1 MELITK
7 APKGT
12 VDIIPGESEKWSLVE
27 AVMTDEAELNGFSE
41 IRTPVFEHTELFL
54 RSVGDTTDVVEKQMY
69 TFEDKGGRSITLRP
83 EGTAG
88 AVRAML
94 ENGLY
99 NGGYPV
105 KLYYKISCYRYEKPQ
120 AGRLR
125 ELHQFG
131 VEMFGTAEPAADAQV
146 IAMAMSI
153 FNRLGLADD
162 IEVSI
167 NSIGC
172 PTCRAKYYD
181 ALRSYFAARKD
192 ELCDTCRG
200 RLERNPMRILDC
212 KSPVCQEIAKDAP
225 AVTDYLCD
233 ECREHF
239 DKVQSYLK
247 AQNIDYIVNSRI
259 VRGLDYYTKTVF
271 EFVSDSIGAQGTVC
285 GGGRYDGLIDELG
298 GQKTPSL
305 GFALGL
311 ERLQLLMEAQGC
323 AYPEPE
329 KADLFIIAL
338 GDKATGKALEL
349 AGDMRGEG
357 FAVLMDL
364 NQRSLRAQ
372 MKYANKL
379 GARYTVV
386 LGDNEVDTDRV
397 QLKAMDTGEET
408 EIALSTFVN
417 GFYSVSMQAQ
427 LADLEIN
434 GEAFDFTSLFQTGE
448 TE

>member
-88 AVRAML
+88 TVRAML

-105 KLYYKISCYRYEKPQ
+105 KLYYKTSCYRYEKPQ

-172 PTCRAKYYD
+172 PTCRAEYRK
-181 ALRSYFAARKD
+181 ALRTYFEGYKD
-192 ELCDTCRG
+192 QLCETCNSS
-200 RLERNPMRILDC
+200 LERNPMRILDC
-212 KSPVCQEIAKDAP
+212 KSPVCGEIAKGAP
-225 AVTDYLCD
+225 KITDYLCD
-233 ECREHF
+233 DCRSHF
-239 DKVQSYLK
+239 EKVQTLLK
-247 AQNIDYIVNSRI
+247 SINIPFSIDPGL
-259 VRGLDYYTKTVF
+259 VRGLDYYTRTVF
-271 EFVSDSIGAQGTVC
+271 EFPSKRFGFALG
-285 GGGRYDGLIDELG
+285 GGGRYDGLVEEVGGKPTPALG
-298 GQKTPSL
+298 FGLGLDRILMAMNEMGADFGNDAKCEVYIASL
-305 GFALGL
+305 GEAAQMKAFQLTEKMHSCGIAADCDLCARGL
-311 ERLQLLMEAQGC
+311 
-323 AYPEPE
+323 
-329 KADLFIIAL
+329 K
-338 GDKATGKALEL
+338 
-349 AGDMRGEG
+349 
-357 FAVLMDL
+357 
-364 NQRSLRAQ
+364 AQ
-372 MKYANKL
+372 MKYADKL
-379 GARYTVV
+379 GAKFSLV
-386 LGDNEVDTDRV
+386 LGDSELEE
-397 QLKAMDTGEET
+397 QKAKVKNMATGEQK
-408 EIALSTFVN
+408 EISLGESFVDEFTQIYFDAQSSLS
-417 GFYSVSMQAQ
+417 
-427 LADLEIN
+427 L
-434 GEAFDFTSLFQTGE
+434 
-448 TE
+448 

>member
-54 RSVGDTTDVVEKQMY
+54 RFVGDTTDVVEKQMY

-83 EGTAG
+83 EGTSG

-105 KLYYKISCYRYEKPQ
+105 KLYYKTSCYRYEKPQ

-172 PTCRAKYYD
+172 PTCRAEYRK
-181 ALRSYFAARKD
+181 ALRTYFEGYKD
-192 ELCDTCRG
+192 QLCETCNS

-212 KSPVCQEIAKDAP
+212 KSPVCGEIAKGAP
-225 AVTDYLCD
+225 KITDYLCD
-233 ECREHF
+233 DCRAHF
-239 DKVQSYLK
+239 EKVQTLLK
-247 AQNIDYIVNSRI
+247 SINIPFSIDPGL
-259 VRGLDYYTKTVF
+259 VRGLDYYTRTVF
-271 EFVSDSIGAQGTVC
+271 EFPSKRFGFALG
-285 GGGRYDGLIDELG
+285 GGGRYDGLVEEVGGKPTPALG
-298 GQKTPSL
+298 FGLGLDRILMAMNEMGADFGNGSKCEVYIASL
-305 GFALGL
+305 GEAAQMKAFQLTEKMHSCGIAADCDLCARGL
-311 ERLQLLMEAQGC
+311 
-323 AYPEPE
+323 
-329 KADLFIIAL
+329 K
-338 GDKATGKALEL
+338 
-349 AGDMRGEG
+349 
-357 FAVLMDL
+357 
-364 NQRSLRAQ
+364 AQ
-372 MKYANKL
+372 MKYADKL
-379 GARYTVV
+379 GARYSMVV
-386 LGDNEVDTDRV
+386 GDNELAAGKAR
-397 QLKAMDTGEET
+397 LKDMKTGEQT
-408 EIALSTFVN
+408 EVALDDSLYTTLYN
-417 GFYSVSMQAQ
+417 RSLDRQ
-427 LADLEIN
+427 LADMT
-434 GEAFDFTSLFQTGE
+434 DLFSELAETGE
-448 TE
+448 

>member
-105 KLYYKISCYRYEKPQ
+105 KLYYKTSCYRYEKPQ

-172 PTCRAKYYD
+172 PTCRANLVKLATRAGFKPDIRHCTDDYWATQNLVEVGMGVSLVP
-181 ALRSYFAARKD
+181 ALDTHINLQGDLVACPIADDFAAREVGIVTRAGD
-192 ELCDTCRG
+192 HRPALGSLLEE
-200 RLERNPMRILDC
+200 LER
-212 KSPVCQEIAKDAP
+212 
-225 AVTDYLCD
+225 
-233 ECREHF
+233 
-239 DKVQSYLK
+239 
-247 AQNIDYIVNSRI
+247 
-259 VRGLDYYTKTVF
+259 
-271 EFVSDSIGAQGTVC
+271 
-285 GGGRYDGLIDELG
+285 
-298 GQKTPSL
+298 
-305 GFALGL
+305 
-311 ERLQLLMEAQGC
+311 
-323 AYPEPE
+323 
-329 KADLFIIAL
+329 
-338 GDKATGKALEL
+338 
-349 AGDMRGEG
+349 
-357 FAVLMDL
+357 
-364 NQRSLRAQ
+364 
-372 MKYANKL
+372 
-379 GARYTVV
+379 
-386 LGDNEVDTDRV
+386 
-397 QLKAMDTGEET
+397 
-408 EIALSTFVN
+408 
-417 GFYSVSMQAQ
+417 
-427 LADLEIN
+427 
-434 GEAFDFTSLFQTGE
+434 TSLKYLSAK
-448 TE
+448 

>member
-105 KLYYKISCYRYEKPQ
+105 KLYYKTSCYRYEKPQ

-172 PTCRAKYYD
+172 PTCRAEYRK
-181 ALRSYFAARKD
+181 ALRTYFEGYKD
-192 ELCDTCRG
+192 QLCETCNS

-212 KSPVCQEIAKDAP
+212 KSPVCGEIAKGAP
-225 AVTDYLCD
+225 KSTDYLCD
-233 ECREHF
+233 DCRAHF
-239 DKVQSYLK
+239 EKVQTLLK
-247 AQNIDYIVNSRI
+247 SINIPFSIDPGL
-259 VRGLDYYTKTVF
+259 VRGLDYYTRTVF
-271 EFVSDSIGAQGTVC
+271 EFPSKRFGFALG
-285 GGGRYDGLIDELG
+285 GGGRYDGLVEEVGGKPTPALG
-298 GQKTPSL
+298 FGLGLDRILMAMNEMGADFGNDAKCEVYIASL
-305 GFALGL
+305 GRSG
-311 ERLQLLMEAQGC
+311 
-323 AYPEPE
+323 
-329 KADLFIIAL
+329 AD
-338 GDKATGKALEL
+338 
-349 AGDMRGEG
+349 EG
-357 FAVLMDL
+357 VPAHRK
-364 NQRSLRAQ
+364 N
-372 MKYANKL
+372 
-379 GARYTVV
+379 
-386 LGDNEVDTDRV
+386 
-397 QLKAMDTGEET
+397 
-408 EIALSTFVN
+408 
-417 GFYSVSMQAQ
+417 AQ
-427 LADLEIN
+427 LRYRGRLRPVCTRSESPDEIRRQN
-434 GEAFDFTSLFQTGE
+434 RRAVQHRPRRR
-448 TE
+448 

>member
-172 PTCRAKYYD
+172 PTCRAEYRK
-181 ALRSYFAARKD
+181 ALRTYFEGYKD
-192 ELCDTCRG
+192 QLCETCNS

-212 KSPVCQEIAKDAP
+212 KSPVCGEIAKGAP
-225 AVTDYLCD
+225 KITDYLCD
-233 ECREHF
+233 DCRAHF
-239 DKVQSYLK
+239 EKVQTLLK
-247 AQNIDYIVNSRI
+247 SINIPFSIDPGL
-259 VRGLDYYTKTVF
+259 VRGLDYYTRTVF
-271 EFVSDSIGAQGTVC
+271 EFPSKRFGFALG
-285 GGGRYDGLIDELG
+285 GGGRYDGLVEEVGGKPTPALG
-298 GQKTPSL
+298 FGLGLDRILMAMNEMGADFGNDAKCEVYIASL
-305 GFALGL
+305 GEAAQMKAFQLTEKMLSCGIAADCDLCARGL
-311 ERLQLLMEAQGC
+311 
-323 AYPEPE
+323 
-329 KADLFIIAL
+329 K
-338 GDKATGKALEL
+338 
-349 AGDMRGEG
+349 
-357 FAVLMDL
+357 
-364 NQRSLRAQ
+364 AQ
-372 MKYANKL
+372 MKYADKI
-379 GARYTVV
+379 GAQYSIV
-386 LGDNEVDTDRV
+386 LGDD
-397 QLKAMDTGEET
+397 
-408 EIALSTFVN
+408 EIA
-417 GFYSVSMQAQ
+417 
-427 LADLEIN
+427 N
-434 GEAFDFTSLFQTGE
+434 GEAVLKNMKTGE
-448 TE
+448 KKKISLNDDFVDTYITAVTEQEDAMPITF

>member
-105 KLYYKISCYRYEKPQ
+105 KLYYKTSCYRYEKPQ

-172 PTCRAKYYD
+172 PTCRAEYRK
-181 ALRSYFAARKD
+181 ALRTYFEGYKD
-192 ELCDTCRG
+192 QLCETCNS

-212 KSPVCQEIAKDAP
+212 KSPVCGEIAKGAP
-225 AVTDYLCD
+225 KSTDYLCD
-233 ECREHF
+233 DCRAHF
-239 DKVQSYLK
+239 EKVQTLLK
-247 AQNIDYIVNSRI
+247 SINIPFSIDPGL
-259 VRGLDYYTKTVF
+259 VRGLDYYTRTVF
-271 EFVSDSIGAQGTVC
+271 EFPSKRFGFALG
-285 GGGRYDGLIDELG
+285 GGGRYDEMVGKFTNM
-298 GQKTPSL
+298 KTPAC
-305 GFALGL
+305 GFSIGFERIITILMDQGFQVPGAANKKAYLL
-311 ERLQLLMEAQGC
+311 EKNMPTERMCEIMKEAQAEREQGT
-323 AYPEPE
+323 PV
-329 KADLFIIAL
+329 LIAVMAKNKKFQKEQLTAEGYTEFKEFYVKPL
-338 GDKATGKALEL
+338 GE
-349 AGDMRGEG
+349 
-357 FAVLMDL
+357 
-364 NQRSLRAQ
+364 
-372 MKYANKL
+372 
-379 GARYTVV
+379 
-386 LGDNEVDTDRV
+386 
-397 QLKAMDTGEET
+397 
-408 EIALSTFVN
+408 
-417 GFYSVSMQAQ
+417 
-427 LADLEIN
+427 
-434 GEAFDFTSLFQTGE
+434 
-448 TE
+448 